1 MKILLPARR
10 ALGEWGG
17 RRPERHQRAKM
28 VVVKTPSKG
37 KPSIG
42 KSIRNLSTVTR
53 VCGQKWV
60 NAYPLPGEE
69 WPLVSAFFRS
79 RDQAGSPLGMGL
91 SRSLSPREWPLFAL
105 CCGSYNA
112 LCITIAAI
120 PSRIKSVLLAERFLR
135 SKAVLY
141 KEDTSGLVRKTP
153 ARELLTACDA
163 SAAAKEIHPLSEKSR
178 ALASAAVEREAAFPI
193 PPRSID
199 DNRRGTSP
207 QSATGGG

>member
-1 MKILLPARR
+1 MPLSRRKSNGPPRGSILVPERTPLHVMQAVNWLVGPGLRRECTPKASFRKTRCIEKDKSLIHLVARPSLSVWPLIAHFFCTGLRLGLTMKILLPARR

-53 VCGQKWV
+53 ACGQKWV

-79 RDQAGSPLGMGL
+79 RDQAGSPLRIGL
-91 SRSLSPREWPLFAL
+91 SRSPRPREWPLFAD
-105 CCGSYNA
+105 
-112 LCITIAAI
+112 T
-120 PSRIKSVLLAERFLR
+120 VE
-135 SKAVLY
+135 KAVKYSL
-141 KEDTSGLVRKTP
+141 
-153 ARELLTACDA
+153 
-163 SAAAKEIHPLSEKSR
+163 
-178 ALASAAVEREAAFPI
+178 
-193 PPRSID
+193 
-199 DNRRGTSP
+199 
-207 QSATGGG
+207 